1 MADKIEHAL
10 QNPKI
15 RLSAPNPQSKGKYAS
30 LQIDIWNNNPRVV
43 VNTNDP
49 NFASADRQFGRITGA
64 METPTYYMMLGFLD
78 QAIVAENG
86 WKANIQVLANP
97 KGSSG
102 PGVEPV
108 PSADI
113 WIGKDAEG
121 VVFISVVNKLSE
133 GWPVIKFPFGP
144 PDRRFVKVF
153 HANGSEYTKAE
164 LSIQYAKAFREAFGE
179 LMAGV
184 LVKTYVK
191 PEPFIPGNRGGGG
204 GGYNRNG
211 GGGGGGYNR
220 GNGGGGG
227 GGAPAG
233 EDDLPF

>member
-30 LQIDIWNNNPRVV
+30 LQIDIWNNNPRVQ

-64 METPTYYMMLGFLD
+64 METPTFYAMLGFID
-78 QAIVAENG
+78 QAIVAEPG
-86 WKANIQVLANP
+86 WKANIQVLSNP
-97 KGSSG
+97 KGQSG
-102 PGVEPV
+102 PGVDPV

-133 GWPVIKFPFGP
+133 GWPVIKFPFGA

-164 LSIQYAKAFREAFGE
+164 ISIQYAKAFREAFAT
-179 LMAGV
+179 LMGGV

-191 PEPFIPGNRGGGG
+191 PEPFIPGNKGGGGYNRGGGG
-204 GGYNRNG
+204 GGYNNG
-211 GGGGGGYNR
+211 GNR
-220 GNGGGGG
+220 GGNGGGGG
-227 GGAPAG
+227 ASSGDG
-233 EDDLPF
+233 DDLPF